1 MEWMVVPVCHQAGTA
16 TNKPDRRM
24 TAAERKR
31 GFSGMKNR
39 IIRCIAV
46 LSILC
51 VMLVAAAPMASAV
64 SNAYGVTQD
73 KIRVRETSSTNSTII
88 DNIVKNG
95 LVYITSSHSTG
106 DKEFVKIKYRNAD
119 GEISTGW
126 ACRHDVSNVYI
137 KVLSQAQTIK
147 AYGENIKGG
156 TLPSKKVGTFTAA
169 ERKASEKAADSS
181 YIKLNSSGD
190 AVKTLQT
197 KLQKLGYYTGSLSG
211 NAGNLTIA
219 AIKSFQSKNGLTAD
233 GVAGPATLAKIDAAY
248 SALSSSSSSSSSS
261 TSKGSGLRLNSSG
274 TDVRDL
280 QNDLTY
286 LGYYWA
292 KITGNFGTKTETA
305 VKRFQEENGLKADGI
320 AGTKTLNAIAA
331 AVKAKGGSTGA
342 STSGSV
348 LKLNSQGDAV
358 KKLQEDLTALGY
370 YYATKSGNYGSKTE
384 AAVKEFQKD
393 NGLSADGVAGS
404 KTLEAIAKKLN
415 GSTGSAEST
424 SSASGLRLGSTG
436 IEVANLQENLTT
448 LGFYYGDVTKHFG
461 QLTQKAVKAFQK
473 SRGLTQDGI
482 AGKKTLEAIES
493 AVAGT
498 GVKPSGSTS
507 GTSFRKGDSNNAKIG
522 DMQSRLASLG
532 YYYGQITNSFGDL
545 TEKAVKKFQDAN
557 GLTVDG
563 IAGPATLSK
572 LYSLTGGSSSGESN
586 TTTSGTSVSSTNS
599 YGKIIKNNVYLRS
612 KASTTSAAKASL
624 KSGTLVRISK
634 VYTTSDNVKWYYIT
648 VKQGS
653 YTYNGYV
660 RSDMLETI
668 TEEQYNAAGGNSAN
682 NESDREVLGMI
693 IVTGNGVRLRYS
705 PSTDADK
712 VGEADKGD
720 TFYYVDTVDG
730 WFQTSSG
737 YWISKSYARVM
748 TSEEVDNVVGSGS
761 TSTTSSTYRYG
772 STGSTVKQIQT
783 MLADLGYYS
792 GTKSGN
798 FGYQTEDAVKAFQRA
813 NGLSADGVVG
823 KKTMDKLTTAY
834 NNKFTGGETKYDK
847 VVYNLSWNTYK
858 NVLNNLGLKRGNKTC
873 KVTDLWTGKT
883 FDIYVQST
891 GNHADVEPLTA
902 ADTAVMCSIYGVS
915 NESQI
920 GWERRPILVTIG
932 AVQVVAS
939 MYGESHG
946 QDDIAGNNYE
956 GQFCI
961 HFKDST
967 NHSTGNGTVPEGQN
981 HQDRIAEAV
990 KIMKNKGCEVRDTY
1004 ATSQQ

>member
-1 MEWMVVPVCHQAGTA
+1 
-16 TNKPDRRM
+16 M

-31 GFSGMKNR
+31 GLLVMKNR
-39 IIRCIAV
+39 IIRCLAA

-51 VMLVAAAPMASAV
+51 VMLFAAAPMASAY

-119 GEISTGW
+119 GDISTGW
-126 ACRHDVSNVYI
+126 ACQHDVKNVYI

-169 ERKASEKAADSS
+169 ERNASKDVSDSS

-197 KLQKLGYYTGSLSG
+197 KLQKLGYYGGSLTG
-211 NAGNLTIA
+211 NAGSKTIA

-248 SALSSSSSSSSSS
+248 SAMGGSSSSSSAS
-261 TSKGSGLRLNSSG
+261 TGSGLKLNSSG
-274 TDVRDL
+274 ADVRDL

-292 KITGNFGTKTETA
+292 QVTGNFGSKTETA
-305 VKRFQEENGLKADGI
+305 VKRFQEENGLKADGV

-342 STSGSV
+342 SASGSV

-370 YYATKSGNYGSKTE
+370 YYATKSGNFGGKTE
-384 AAVKEFQKD
+384 TAVKEFQKD
-393 NGLSADGVAGS
+393 HGLTADGVAGA

-415 GSTGSAEST
+415 GSTGSSDGA

-436 IEVANLQENLTT
+436 VEVANLQENLTT
-448 LGFYYGDVTKHFG
+448 LGFYYGDITKHFG

-473 SRGLTQDGI
+473 SRGLTQDGV

-507 GTSFRKGDSNNAKIG
+507 STSLRKGDTNNSKIG
-522 DMQSRLASLG
+522 DMQTRLKSLG

-545 TEKAVKKFQDAN
+545 TEKAVKKFQDDN
-557 GLTVDG
+557 NLTVDG
-563 IAGPATLSK
+563 VAGPATLSK

-586 TTTSGTSVSSTNS
+586 ATSSGTSVSSANS

-624 KSGTLVRISK
+624 KAGTLVRISK

-653 YTYNGYV
+653 YTYNGYI

-668 TEEQYNAAGGNSAN
+668 TEEQYNAAGGNSST

-705 PSTDADK
+705 PSTDAEK

-748 TSEEVDNVVGSGS
+748 TSEEVDNVVGSESAGS
-761 TSTTSSTYRYG
+761 VSGTYRYG

-798 FGYQTEDAVKAFQRA
+798 FGYKTEDAVKAFQSA
-813 NGLSADGVVG
+813 NGLKADGVVG
-823 KKTMDKLTTAY
+823 KKTLDKLTEVY
-834 NNKFTGGETKYDK
+834 NGKFTGGTTTYDK
-847 VVYNLSWNTYK
+847 VVYNLSWTKYK
-858 NVLNNLGLKRGNKTC
+858 SKLNNLGLIRGNKTC

-946 QDDIAGNNYE
+946 QDDIANNNYE

-981 HQDRIAEAV
+981 HQDMIVKAV
-990 KIMKNKGCEVRDTY
+990 EIMKAKEVDGQKVTVK
-1004 ATSQQ
+1004 TKL